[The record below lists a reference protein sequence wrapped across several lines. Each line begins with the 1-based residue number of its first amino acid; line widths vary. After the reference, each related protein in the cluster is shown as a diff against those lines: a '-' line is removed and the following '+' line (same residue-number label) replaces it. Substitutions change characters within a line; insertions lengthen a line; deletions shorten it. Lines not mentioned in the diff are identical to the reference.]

1 MIPLSEVRLARRKL
15 EMTIAAGFGLLQ
27 LTRKGKDV
35 TGKDVLTTGAITGLT
50 IGAILAQDKV
60 LQLLVKRGWL
70 AGITGTLIAVE
81 AAYIGGAV
89 ISTAID
95 PEEGFQ
101 NYNYAIGVYTD
112 PEVNVQTK
120 LEIVVSN
127 INTILGFYGGGDL
140 KEKEGAFEYYS

>member
-1 MIPLSEVRLARRKL
+1 VIPLSEVRLARRKL

-35 TGKDVLTTGAITGLT
+35 TGKDVVKTAAITGLT

-89 ISTAID
+89 ISTLID
-95 PEEGFQ
+95 PEDGFTD
-101 NYNYAIGVYTD
+101 YNYIIDVYTD

-120 LEIVVSN
+120 LEIVASN
-127 INTILGFYGGGDL
+127 INTIIDFYSGGGQN
-140 KEKEGAFEYYS
+140 KKQGAFEYYS